1 MKEVEELIPSI
12 REGIDRLQLP
22 QGFLLRSFPSGRLLE
37 TLRNLERRLGEGSSA
52 PLRVAFFG
60 PTGVGKSKVFNSLA
74 GGTPSPSGYR
84 RPFTMQSVYLLHQSR
99 NGLAGSLP
107 GDVKIHAGESWRS
120 LVLTDTPDFD
130 SVETRNR
137 AEADRV
143 FREAEAFI
151 FLTDVQK
158 YADHSTWEYLE
169 RIFQERK
176 PAIIVLNKVSG
187 DGPVS
192 DFGSRLETRFG
203 DAARRSSR
211 IVLAEHPIGDDEPI
225 PASDQGLA
233 RLREALEDL
242 EGTPESRSRLLDE
255 RFRSDLDGFFEE
267 WTVAETALESYAA
280 GLEELAERLAAR
292 VRSAAEDL
300 RVELRTGIDPGLK
313 AEVYSRVVEKLQKLD
328 LLRYPRKLLALPLEG
343 IKTIVRMWFP
353 RSEARNG
360 GSELDPAR
368 SETFQL
374 LEARLFR
381 VYEETRED
389 GRRQARSPEALTDD
403 DLHALRIGHDELSEL
418 YRTRE
423 ASFATWLAKEARE
436 TASTLTGENK
446 IKFILSQVIYNSVIV
461 GVQIHTAGAF
471 TLAELLTD
479 SVLSPMVAKAVG
491 IAVSSQKVA
500 EFEKMAQAEHHRLLV
515 EILEEFRGRVAR
527 HLAERGAWK
536 EDFERLR
543 AAIQGLRE
551 RRDDLIA
558 AFRGRTGPDGS

>member
-1 MKEVEELIPSI
+1 MNEVEELIPSI
-12 REGIDRLQLP
+12 REGIDGLRLP
-22 QGFLLRSFPSGRLLE
+22 QGFLRRSFPAERLLE
-37 TLRNLERRLGEGSSA
+37 TLRNLERRLAEGPGA

-60 PTGVGKSKVFNSLA
+60 PTGVGKSKVFSSLA
-74 GGTPSPSGYR
+74 GGNPSPSGYR
-84 RPFTMQSVYLLHQSR
+84 RPFTMRSVYLLHESR
-99 NGLAGSLP
+99 RALEGSLP
-107 GDVKIHAGESWRS
+107 GDVKLHAGASWRN

-130 SVETRNR
+130 SVEAGNR

-143 FREAEAFI
+143 FREAEAFL

-169 RIFQERK
+169 RIFRERK
-176 PAIIVLNKVSG
+176 PAVIVLNKVSG
-187 DGPVS
+187 EGPS
-192 DFGSRLETRFG
+192 ADFASRLDTRFG
-203 DAARRSSR
+203 EAARRSPR
-211 IVLAEHPIGDDEPI
+211 IVLAEHPIGDEDPI
-225 PASDQGLA
+225 PAEDPGLA
-233 RLREALEDL
+233 RVRAALEDL
-242 EGTPESRSRLLDE
+242 EGTPESRGRLLDE
-255 RFRSDLDGFFEE
+255 RFRADLDGFFAE
-267 WTVAETALESYAA
+267 WAAVETALRSYAA
-280 GLEELAERLAAR
+280 GLEELGERLATR
-292 VRSAAEDL
+292 VRSAAEGL

-360 GSELDPAR
+360 GSEQDPAR

-374 LEARLFR
+374 LEERLFR

-389 GRRQARSPEALTDD
+389 GRKQARSPEALGED

-423 ASFATWLAKEARE
+423 ASFARWLANEAQE

-446 IKFILSQVIYNSVIV
+446 VKFILSQVIYNSVIV

-500 EFEKMAQAEHHRLLV
+500 EFERMAQAEHHRLLV
-515 EILEEFRGRVAR
+515 EILEEFHGRVAR
-527 HLAERGAWK
+527 LLAERGAWK
-536 EDFERLR
+536 EDFERL
-543 AAIQGLRE
+543 AASIRGLRE
-551 RRDDLIA
+551 RRDDLVA
-558 AFRGRTGPDGS
+558 AFRERTASDVS

>member
-1 MKEVEELIPSI
+1 M
-12 REGIDRLQLP
+12 RLP

-37 TLRNLERRLGEGSSA
+37 TLRNLERRLAEGPSA

-84 RPFTMQSVYLLHQSR
+84 RPFTMRSVYLLHESR
-99 NGLAGSLP
+99 KGLAPGLP
-107 GDVKIHAGESWRS
+107 GDVKLHGDASWRD

-130 SVETRNR
+130 SVETGNR

-169 RIFQERK
+169 RIFRERK

-187 DGPVS
+187 QGPVA
-192 DFGSRLETRFG
+192 DFHSRLEARFG
-203 DAARRSSR
+203 EAARRSPW
-211 IVLAEHPIGDDEPI
+211 IVLAEHAIGDADPI
-225 PASDQGLA
+225 PAEDPGLA
-233 RLREALEDL
+233 RLRAALEDL
-242 EGTPESRSRLLDE
+242 EGTPASRSRLLDE
-255 RFRSDLDGFFEE
+255 RFRADLDEFFAE
-267 WTVAETALESYAA
+267 WGAAEAALRSYAA
-280 GLEELAERLAAR
+280 GLEELGERLAVR
-292 VRSAAEDL
+292 VRSAADDL

-313 AEVYSRVVEKLQKLD
+313 AEVYSRVVEKLQRLD

-360 GSELDPAR
+360 GGDMDPAR

-389 GRRQARSPEALTDD
+389 GRKQARSPEALTDD
-403 DLHALRIGHDELSEL
+403 DLHGLRIGHDELSEL
-418 YRTRE
+418 YRARE
-423 ASFATWLAKEARE
+423 VSFASWLANEARE

-446 IKFILSQVIYNSVIV
+446 VKFILSQVIYNSVIV

-500 EFEKMAQAEHHRLLV
+500 EFEKMAQDEHHRLLV
-515 EILEEFRGRVAR
+515 EILDEFRGRVAR
-527 HLAERGAWK
+527 LLAERGAWK
-536 EDFERLR
+536 EDFERLG
-543 AAIQGLRE
+543 ASIGELRE
-551 RRDDLIA
+551 RRDELTA
-558 AFRGRTGPDGS
+558 AFRARTGSDDS